1 MRHNIN
7 MPEAKVKI
15 FLLYLLLC
23 SCGLG
28 SNLLYA
34 APFPAANPNSDS
46 NASSKT
52 KKESKGRDN
61 FQKALQALGQGKLK
75 RARLFVRLS
84 RKNEFPKGFQ
94 NDPKNKRGLALL
106 RLEALLSLFL
116 EGFHQAGPK
125 LINAFEKEPRA
136 GLAYFL
142 GNYFL
147 RLAYFTKASYY
158 FEKAAQLFEQGQKQK
173 QSKKIAPIPSK
184 LNSASISASTS
195 TSVAASLLMGK
206 EKDETSDLAYALAP
220 SLCIQ
225 DLKELGKYEAKSWNY
240 IRKRKAASWLW
251 ELISQ
256 ALSPEQAALSLYQAY
271 TFAPRRRK
279 KLALLLQNSSHV
291 SLPSGLSALL
301 LNPHSEANHG
311 KCILGLKKIHSEL
324 LYKIKKGA
332 PFQAKRQRE
341 FVEQHL
347 LDTYHKQV
355 LLLNNSKAAYSY
367 GAYLLEKGKAL
378 AALHVLRQ
386 ALKLLGSNLYG
397 FKNDKNKLLELQQIL
412 YALHSVYK
420 EGLKREQD
428 AQALRKILKIIEEYF
443 EEYFKEDTEGHSFSS
458 ALPNASKASQ
468 SSSAWLTRIHHSCQ
482 SSLYNREALVFL
494 LAHAKH
500 EASPKH
506 SFYQRKLIQ
515 RDKDFAEKELSSG
528 YRRLQIGSQEPD

>member
-7 MPEAKVKI
+7 TLKAKVKI

-23 SCGLG
+23 FYGMG
-28 SNLLYA
+28 PNLLYA

-46 NASSKT
+46 SSSSKA
-52 KKESKGRDN
+52 KKESKKRDN
-61 FQKALQALGQGKLK
+61 FQRALQALQQGKLK

-84 RKNEFPKGFQ
+84 QKNEFPKGLQ

-116 EGFHQAGPK
+116 EGFHQAEPK
-125 LINAFEKEPRA
+125 LINAFGKEPRA

-158 FEKAAQLFEQGQKQK
+158 FEKAAQLFEQGEKQK

-184 LNSASISASTS
+184 LNSSSISASTS
-195 TSVAASLLMGK
+195 LLTGK
-206 EKDETSDLAYALAP
+206 EKDETSNLAYALAP

-225 DLKELGKYEAKSWNY
+225 DLKELGKYEAKSWHH
-240 IRKRKAASWLW
+240 IRKQKSASWLW
-251 ELISQ
+251 ELISL
-256 ALSPEQAALSLYQAY
+256 ALSPEQAALALYQAY

-279 KLALLLQNSSHV
+279 KLTLLLQNSSHA
-291 SLPSGLSALL
+291 SLPSSLSALL
-301 LNPHSEANHG
+301 LNPRSEANHG

-324 LYKIKKGA
+324 LDKIKKGA
-332 PFQAKRQRE
+332 PFQTKRQRK

-347 LDTYHKQV
+347 LDAYHKQV

-386 ALKLLGSNLYG
+386 ALKLLGSNLYD

-420 EGLKREQD
+420 EDLKREQD
-428 AQALRKILKIIEEYF
+428 AQALSKILKIIAEYIEEDS
-443 EEYFKEDTEGHSFSS
+443 EEHSFS
-458 ALPNASKASQ
+458 ALPTNASKAFQ
-468 SSSAWLTRIHHSCQ
+468 SSDWLTRIHQSCQ

-500 EASPKH
+500 KASPKH

-528 YRRLQIGSQEPD
+528 YRRLQIGSQESD